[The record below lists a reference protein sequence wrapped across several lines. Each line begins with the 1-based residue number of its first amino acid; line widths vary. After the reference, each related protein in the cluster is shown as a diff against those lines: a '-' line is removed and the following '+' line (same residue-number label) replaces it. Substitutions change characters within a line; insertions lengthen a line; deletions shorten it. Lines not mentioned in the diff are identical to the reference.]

1 MNEFDNRS
9 VFSKVGA
16 ENDGTLLSGRNAY
29 VLCGLSYYLQFQTV
43 LLQLSESF
51 EQIEPK
57 DYECPSVKMFRR
69 PFIFLT
75 LYM

>member
-1 MNEFDNRS
+1 MNS
-9 VFSKVGA
+9 IIGQYLAKLGQKL
-16 ENDGTLLSGRNAY
+16 DGTLLSGRNAY